1 MKSLIIGLCLLL
13 AGAGFSQAETLVYN
27 GEINKEFVKKVQN
40 TKAEYL
46 RITSTGGALDSALE
60 ARLLIRNKD
69 IKMIVDKECLSA
81 CAFIFITSR
90 NETFITPD
98 SRLGFHNATLPTV
111 VNDASAVVK
120 KKYTYNDL
128 KFMHEE
134 ALMNMSEVLE
144 ALHKKGVPVDV
155 LLEIHRKYESG
166 MVYFDVND
174 VLKYNLGK
182 LYESRDN

>member
-1 MKSLIIGLCLLL
+1 MKTFIGLWFLLTL
-13 AGAGFSQAETLVYN
+13 SCFGQAETLVYN

-60 ARLLIRNKD
+60 ARLIMRNKD
-69 IKMIVDKECLSA
+69 IKMIVENECLSA
-81 CAFIFITSR
+81 CAFIFVTNDNSMITSG
-90 NETFITPD
+90 

-111 VNDASAVVK
+111 VNDASKVIK
-120 KKYTYNDL
+120 KQYTYNDL

-144 ALHKKGVPVDV
+144 ALHKKGVPVET

-166 MVYFDVND
+166 MVYFSTED
-174 VLKYNLGK
+174 VLKYKLGK
-182 LYESRDN
+182 LYESRNN

>member
-1 MKSLIIGLCLLL
+1 MKALIISLCLLL

-60 ARLLIRNKD
+60 ARLIMRNKD

-81 CAFIFITSR
+81 CAFIFVTNNDSM
-90 NETFITPD
+90 ITPD

-166 MVYFDVND
+166 MVYFSTED
-174 VLKYNLGK
+174 VLKYKLGT
-182 LYESRDN
+182 LSE